1 MARLDLFAKC
11 IFMVENL
18 KKLIYNPK
26 TKTNKAVFAEE
37 TMFPKPQVESIML
50 TVLYCVTMIQTEI
63 NLQGGA

>member
-11 IFMVENL
+11 IFMVENP

-37 TMFPKPQVESIML
+37 NYVPQA
-50 TVLYCVTMIQTEI
+50 I
-63 NLQGGA
+63 N